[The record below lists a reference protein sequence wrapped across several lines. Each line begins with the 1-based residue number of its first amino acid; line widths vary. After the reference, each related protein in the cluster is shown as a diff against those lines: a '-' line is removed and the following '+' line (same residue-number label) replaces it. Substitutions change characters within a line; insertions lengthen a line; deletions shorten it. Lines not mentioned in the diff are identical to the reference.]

1 MGGGGGLS
9 PISIISDLVFGS
21 ALSALA
27 GTASQE
33 AGTATSSTTDT
44 SAETAQEEAEARRKA
59 DRRKAE
65 ASLLAKARQ
74 ADRAEL
80 AARDAVAET
89 LGSPTV
95 AAVQLKA
102 RLGQ

>member
-27 GTASQE
+27 GTAAQE
-33 AGTATSSTTDT
+33 AGTTTSTTDT
-44 SAETAQEEAEARRKA
+44 SDDAAQEEAEARRKA

-80 AARDAVAET
+80 ATRDAVAET